1 MFQRKVERMKR
12 LKFSKEKCIG
22 CQLCAQVC
30 SGMKEGAYIP
40 SKARIDIETYYDNG
54 NLKYKDS
61 YCILCG
67 ICAKACPV
75 QCITLGEYLTVDWS
89 RCIGCGTC
97 QAKCPKK
104 VIKIIDEK
112 AYICDT
118 CQGNPTC
125 VQICPQ
131 HALTFE

>member
-1 MFQRKVERMKR
+1 MKR
-12 LKFSKEKCIG
+12 LKFKKESCIG

-30 SGMKEGAYIP
+30 SAMKEGEYIP
-40 SKARIDIETYYDNG
+40 SRARIAVETYYEDG

-67 ICAKACPV
+67 ICAKNCPSGAV
-75 QCITLGEYLTVDWS
+75 SVGEYIQVDMDS
-89 RCIGCGTC
+89 CTGCGIC
-97 QAKCPKK
+97 ADKCPKD
-104 VIKIIDEK
+104 VIKIREEK

-118 CQGNPTC
+118 CGGDPVC
-125 VQICPQ
+125 VKTSPQ